1 MKKILMIGATL
12 LAFAC
17 SEKNKETS
25 EPKEVVTNDTITKT
39 ESVAPSEVTAT
50 TSTDNIFISS
60 VTNNA
65 GITLK
70 QSYNKTKRTAV
81 FEVNGETIIVRQD
94 TVASGIQYSN
104 DHDIYKEHKGDI
116 AIYKDGKLFWDN
128 IR

>member
-1 MKKILMIGATL
+1 MKKILIISAAL

-17 SEKNKETS
+17 SDKNKDANQSEQKNSIADTTTTS
-25 EPKEVVTNDTITKT
+25 GKINAKTTND
-39 ESVAPSEVTAT
+39 EVYTG
-50 TSTDNIFISS
+50 S

-70 QSYNKTKRTAV
+70 QSYNKTKGTAV
-81 FEVNGETIIVRQD
+81 FEVNGEVIIAKQD

-104 DHDIYKEHKGDI
+104 EHYLYKEQRGDI
-116 AIYKDGKLFWDN
+116 SIYKDGVLVWDN

>member
-1 MKKILMIGATL
+1 MKKTLIVGAAF

-17 SEKNKETS
+17 SEKNKETP
-25 EPKEVVTNDTITKT
+25 EPKEVVAADT
-39 ESVAPSEVTAT
+39 TAT
-50 TSTDNIFISS
+50 ENTTPIEVSTTVQNDSVITSS

-81 FEVNGETIIVRQD
+81 FEVNGETIIAKQD
-94 TVASGIQYSN
+94 TVVSGIQYSN
-104 DHDIYKEHKGDI
+104 KHFVYKEHKGDI